1 MSNFTD
7 LTNDLEFLNIA
18 QNYVPN
24 SDLPIPSY
32 PNPKL
37 VFVDYFKNIFNQLN
51 LRNPLSITTAFP
63 SATYFTT
70 LQNANGD
77 NEFLFK
83 RGINVSLDSQGSRRF
98 IGNVLK
104 KDIYGFIEEFKISF
118 FVWSFDPIDRDVLGD
133 FVLRLLLEAQ
143 ESFYLLKRG
152 IPDFIIE
159 RYNDNQDDK
168 IIANHPLFYREVYS
182 SGRRL
187 IFGKKIPRE
196 ENYFGI
202 IREILPNE
210 ECEDYEAIIIEN
222 NDYWKKVCIK
232 ATVET

>member
-1 MSNFTD
+1 MSTFSD
-7 LTNDLEFLNIA
+7 LTNDLEFLSIA

-51 LRNPLSITTAFP
+51 LRNPLSITTSFP

-70 LQNANGD
+70 LKNANTD

-83 RGINVSLDSQGSRRF
+83 RGINIALDNQGSKRF

-104 KDIYGFIEEFKISF
+104 KDIYGFIEEFKVSF
-118 FVWSFDPIDRDVLGD
+118 FIWSFDPIDRDVLGD

-152 IPDFIIE
+152 IPDFVIE
-159 RYNDNQDDK
+159 RYNDSQDEK
-168 IIANHPLFYREVYS
+168 IIANHPLFYREVYA
-182 SGRRL
+182 SGKRL

-196 ENYFGI
+196 EAYFGI
-202 IREILPNE
+202 IRDVLPNE
-210 ECEDYEAIIIEN
+210 DCEDYEAIIINE
-222 NDYWKKVCIK
+222 DGSFKKVCIK
-232 ATVET
+232 MPVET